1 MYRRKIM
8 NIKQNKIDAKAVYNT
23 KIWFYIGANLL
34 LSIIVGALSYVVVGV
49 LLAGVLNIGFAKI
62 MLNGVRKKETKL
74 EDLFS
79 GFSAGFERS
88 LVAGLLMYIFTFLWS
103 LLLIIPGIIKAYSYS
118 MTYYILLDDEN
129 ITGSDAIKKSQEM
142 MQGHKREL
150 FLQDLSFIGWILL
163 SILTFGI
170 LLIWLNPYMELS
182 RAVFY
187 ERLKNG
193 NSQNVNTTEG
203 AVIVD
208 DFTIADDS
216 TNENNE

>member
-1 MYRRKIM
+1 M
-8 NIKQNKIDAKAVYNT
+8 NIKQNKIDAKAVYDT

-203 AVIVD
+203 VVIVD

>member
-1 MYRRKIM
+1 M
-8 NIKQNKIDAKAVYNT
+8 NIRQNKIDAKAVYDA

-34 LSIIVGALSYVVVGV
+34 LSIIVGVLSYVVVGV

-62 MLNGVRKKETKL
+62 MLNGVRKKDTKL

-88 LVAGLLMYIFTFLWS
+88 LVAGLLIYVFTFLWS

-163 SILTFGI
+163 SMLTFGI

-193 NSQNVNTTEG
+193 NSQNVSTTEG

>member
-8 NIKQNKIDAKAVYNT
+8 NIKQNKIDAKAVYDT